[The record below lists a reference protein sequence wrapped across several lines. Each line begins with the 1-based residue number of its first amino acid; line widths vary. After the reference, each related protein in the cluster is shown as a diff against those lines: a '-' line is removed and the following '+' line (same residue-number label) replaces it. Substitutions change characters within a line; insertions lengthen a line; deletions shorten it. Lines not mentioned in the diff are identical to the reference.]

1 MELFK
6 PNTSVVLDMTNP
18 RVPQNANAIYRAVN
32 RVFEGIEAPQ
42 GDWHEV
48 VRYMNEELP
57 RFEQANTSYLVLGSY
72 RSEYGRRLREFANCL
87 NMPTNTESIVLGDTR
102 SLNTTV
108 VPEFDVKINLL
119 GEFADAIAGV
129 YEKESGGESP
139 ELGVCRALFVRK
151 TFVFP
156 RDYTGLAR
164 DSLETRE
171 DVIQA
176 ALTIY
181 YADFDNVD
189 DEERVQEK
197 KKQEL
202 ASLMTV
208 ALREDIS
215 ITERE
220 LTDII
225 KERTNSVDE
234 EPATYSW
241 VHLSFFKRWEAMGQC
256 HPWTTLEELRELAVE
271 MPGPKR
277 PRWETEFEIED
288 FFGQY

>member
-6 PNTSVVLDMTNP
+6 PNTSVGLDMSNP
-18 RVPQNANAIYRAVN
+18 QVPQNANAIYRAVN

-72 RSEYGRRLREFANCL
+72 RNEYGRRLREFANCL

-102 SLNTTV
+102 NLNTSV

>member
-1 MELFK
+1 M
-6 PNTSVVLDMTNP
+6 SGP
-18 RVPQNANAIYRAVN
+18 RVPQNANAIYRAVS
-32 RVFEGIEAPQ
+32 RIFEGIEAPQ

-57 RFEQANTSYLVLGSY
+57 RFEQADSSYLVLGSY
-72 RSEYGRRLREFANCL
+72 RGEYGRRLREFANCV
-87 NMPTNTESIVLGDTR
+87 NMPTNAESIVLGDTL
-102 SLNTTV
+102 SLDTAV

-151 TFVFP
+151 TVVFP

-181 YADFDNVD
+181 YADFENID
-189 DEERVQEK
+189 DEERVQETK
-197 KKQEL
+197 KKEL
-202 ASLMTV
+202 ASLITV
-208 ALREDIS
+208 AQREGIN

-220 LTDII
+220 LTDSI
-225 KERTNSVDE
+225 KERINSVDA

-241 VHLSFFKRWEAMGQC
+241 VHLSFFRRWEAMGQC
-256 HPWTTLEELRELAVE
+256 HPWTTLEELRELAGE
-271 MPGPKR
+271 MPGPER
-277 PRWETEFEIED
+277 PRWETEFEIGD
-288 FFGQY
+288 FLD